1 MDTRFPAPDA
11 VLSAAAPAA
20 AQQPAVAPVPPRR
33 TFDRISDNI
42 NGVLFY
48 SLVAF
53 GILFPVVA
61 TIYALIV
68 Y

>member
-1 MDTRFPAPDA
+1 M
-11 VLSAAAPAA
+11 
-20 AQQPAVAPVPPRR
+20 QQPVLVPAIPRR
-33 TFDRISDNI
+33 TFKRISE
-42 NGVLFY
+42 VASSVVFY